1 MSSSI
6 STTNNKEQLRLLVDQ
21 RIIYTRDSLGSV
33 MIRGE
38 VIVNFPKDTMIVGT
52 MQLVFE
58 GIQRYYTWPG
68 IIETKPIGEEIE
80 TKLQAIELSLLP
92 PNSSGIMPAGIQ
104 RFPFE
109 FPIPANISTS
119 LYIKDRIEIFY
130 QIRATIIKS
139 SQAVYNSQR
148 SSWISRVRPTVSD
161 KKIIACTSIRIIRS
175 LETVMLHNIE
185 GTSQWFS
192 GNSTGTTSAS
202 TNDEATNT
210 IPTEPLSQSS
220 PTMTADAFDPWDM
233 YLLSENRG
241 TLDEQHD
248 LLAYSLAGRSAD
260 NYDSSVDEMNKV
272 HGIRYKI
279 GVDRTAIV
287 LGTSVG
293 IEFLVE
299 PTAYDARIQS
309 IKLDILEDREY
320 RMKVPMHNSSEDVRY
335 FNEGVNMVLKWAFGY
350 PVEATKNL
358 SENGKKNLKK
368 KGKLTDSSSRYV
380 HPCSINREHI
390 SRFDA
395 RNPTVQTQKATI
407 SFDTNRAST
416 SETKKALEADEQ
428 GDQSDLAQGS
438 LYSPINLK
446 SLDLNVKV
454 GEYFGGRFVMPVP
467 DCSSILNPSMIHDS
481 IKINH
486 WLRLVVT
493 IACHGKVFDI
503 TLESPMHMLDC
514 RLVTFG
520 DDTILPPPPSY
531 DLTTSNQLDL
541 AWSGTFWEQRERI
554 TSEIGFGVYYPCPCE
569 LRKNKSLRPP
579 THSKNNPLNFLK
591 KATPPTQPS
600 YPASLMPEWGPP
612 PSYKEN

>member
-1 MSSSI
+1 
-6 STTNNKEQLRLLVDQ
+6 
-21 RIIYTRDSLGSV
+21 
-33 MIRGE
+33 
-38 VIVNFPKDTMIVGT
+38 
-52 MQLVFE
+52 
-58 GIQRYYTWPG
+58 
-68 IIETKPIGEEIE
+68 
-80 TKLQAIELSLLP
+80 
-92 PNSSGIMPAGIQ
+92 MPAGIQ

-130 QIRATIIKS
+130 QIRATLTKS
-139 SQAVYNSQR
+139 SQSATNSQR
-148 SSWISRVRPTVSD
+148 SSWIARVLPTVSD

-192 GNSTGTTSAS
+192 ENSTGTTHSNASINNETASLSPAEPSSQSAS
-202 TNDEATNT
+202 VV
-210 IPTEPLSQSS
+210 TETDVSDS
-220 PTMTADAFDPWDM
+220 WDR
-233 YLLSENRG
+233 YILRENQG

-260 NYDSSVDEMNKV
+260 NYNSSVEEFNRV
-272 HGIRYKI
+272 HNIRYKI
-279 GVDRTAIV
+279 GIDRTAIV

-293 IEFLVE
+293 IELMVE

-309 IKLDILEDREY
+309 IKVDILEDREY
-320 RMKVPMHNSSEDVRY
+320 QMKIPMHNSSEDVRY

-350 PVEATKNL
+350 PSESAKQL
-358 SENGKKNLKK
+358 SESEKKILKK

-380 HPCSINREHI
+380 HPCSTNRE
-390 SRFDA
+390 SKNRFDVQK
-395 RNPTVQTQKATI
+395 PTVQTQKASI
-407 SFDTNRAST
+407 SFDTNKASR
-416 SETKKALEADEQ
+416 SELEKTLEADEQ
-428 GDQSDLAQGS
+428 GDQSGLAQGS

-446 SLDLNVKV
+446 SLDHNVKV

-467 DCSSILNPSMIHDS
+467 GCYSILNPSMTHDS
-481 IKINH
+481 ININH

-493 IACHGKVFDI
+493 IACHGEVFDI
-503 TLESPMHMLDC
+503 KLESPMHMLDC

-531 DLTTSNQLDL
+531 DLTTCNQLDL

-569 LRKNKSLRPP
+569 LRKNKNSRTP
-579 THSKNNPLNFLK
+579 SRSRDNPLKFLK
-591 KATPPTQPS
+591 KATLPTQPS

-612 PSYKEN
+612 PSYREE